1 MTSCLAQVS
10 ERRQA
15 REEALGLLYEI
26 EITGETLTVALA
38 QKPLPPQDYAL
49 LLAQGVA
56 SCCEEL
62 DKRLASHLVDWTVDR
77 LAMVDK
83 LLARLAT
90 YELLEQSD
98 VPTGVVLSE
107 AVELASQY
115 CGADSARFLNGL
127 LRAVAIEVR
136 GLQE

>member
-26 EITGETLTVALA
+26 EITGDALPTALA
-38 QKPLPPQDYAL
+38 AKLMPPQDYAL
-49 LLAQGVA
+49 QLAQGVV
-56 SCCEEL
+56 SCCEKL
-62 DKRLASHLVDWTVDR
+62 DKHLATHLVDWTVDR
-77 LAMVDK
+77 LAVIDK

-90 YELLEQSD
+90 WELLEQSD

-107 AVELASQY
+107 AVDLASQY
-115 CGADSARFLNGL
+115 CGAESVRFLNGL
-127 LRAVAIEVR
+127 LRAVAIDVR